1 MNRHQM
7 LKKIDTITNMP
18 TLPAIAMQVNR
29 LLQDY
34 DSPLERLVGL
44 LEKDQS
50 LVLRI
55 LRLVNSSFFGFQSK
69 VNSVR
74 HAVAL
79 LGYNTVRNA
88 VVTVA
93 VIDTLAL
100 KKNLN
105 GFEITAF
112 WEHSTQVAVTS
123 RFLAVH
129 TRLAAVED
137 AFTAGLLHDIG
148 KIVLANYFP
157 DELSRILEAQK
168 TDDLTFLQAE
178 QQLDSCPHA
187 LIGSLLAGR
196 WMLPETLV
204 DAIGHHHGG
213 DSRSGSA
220 RLSILVRVADSFTHI
235 MNGRA
240 NGFPPLEQVPTDI
253 KEVLTKTIKQAQ
265 EWYPQLKQDILA
277 ACSFLKK
284 E

>member
-7 LKKIDTITNMP
+7 QKKIDTITNMP

-29 LLQDY
+29 MLQDY
-34 DSPLERLVGL
+34 DSPLERLVAL

-79 LGYNTVRNA
+79 LGYNTIRNA

-100 KKNLN
+100 KKNLK
-105 GFEITAF
+105 GFEITTF
-112 WEHSTQVAVTS
+112 WEHATQVALTS

-129 TRLAAVED
+129 TRLVALED

-148 KIVLANYFP
+148 KVVLANYFP
-157 DELSRILEAQK
+157 DELVRILEVQQ
-168 TDDLTFLQAE
+168 TTGLTFLQAE

-187 LIGSLLAGR
+187 LIGGLLVER
-196 WMLPETLV
+196 WMLPEPLV
-204 DAIGHHHGG
+204 AAIRHHHGPNN
-213 DSRSGSA
+213 RSGFPH
-220 RLSILVRVADSFTHI
+220 LSILVNLADSFTHI
-235 MNGRA
+235 MGGQA
-240 NGFPPLEQVPTDI
+240 HGIMPLDEVPAEI
-253 KEVLTKTIKQAQ
+253 KEAITKTIKQAQ
-265 EWYPQLKQDILA
+265 EWYPQLKKEMFE